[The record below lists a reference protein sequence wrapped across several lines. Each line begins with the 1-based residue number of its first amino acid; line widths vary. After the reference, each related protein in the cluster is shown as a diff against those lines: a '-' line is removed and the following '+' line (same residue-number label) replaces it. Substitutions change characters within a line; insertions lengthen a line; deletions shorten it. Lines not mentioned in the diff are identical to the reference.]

1 MSSKKFEYLSI
12 GKKIDGTT
20 YCSAVET
27 LAENLIEDNEQDA
40 VIVFPSKDGWA
51 SMRSSSYRMTTEN
64 AEAQLPLP
72 IYKVNKVLIK
82 PDNFS
87 MGIRMQSEVAT
98 LFFSDFT
105 NNKGEKIEY
114 FDASHLI
121 LNVIEWNALPIAKDG
136 VNLDGYYNYLLSTY
150 KDNTLYWEEG
160 NLTLPFLA
168 TTYKKGGVLLPDFMA
183 DITPTYERF
192 LKTLLYENGEAY
204 IAGQEPFTVSLKSA
218 AKEENQITTDVR
230 EWQFRIEYVPL
241 TSKTK
246 IRARKN
252 EILKQEYIQP
262 FNQRAEIN
270 AASAFGKNMWLT
282 AQKTG
287 CREIAVIKN
296 YTKLNDI
303 PQIGALVKHNGKKY
317 RLVANHYVQTNTVY
331 IQVRHTLSENWSYR
345 SKHVA
350 VDQKYRNWSIPQ
362 DTLWRNLYWED
373 YLRVGTSLK
382 ESDNVNGGVALAD
395 ILQGF
400 YVDNTKD
407 KTIDTF
413 SWTANESLGNKD
425 GGEVLGASL
434 PCSTYGIAHSL
445 IFSASFKDNLS
456 AGMRAVK
463 WDEDGEYV
471 CEEAMYCKADG
482 TLDIANV
489 AFGQGCDVGA
499 SFEIN
504 DNMTIEQAITV
515 TAYKEFQSVFYP
527 SIIKKAL
534 GTPDE
539 YVMTNVIQTPVFNK
553 EFLIYKDPGEALKF
567 TYQIHLIGE
576 DDCFFG
582 NKFAEHNPLIKTW
595 DKKRIFKVWA
605 LKHYVREGADVLET
619 VSGNKSYVQTLNEE
633 YFGIVKLSTNTYDK
647 DIYGE
652 AYAVTLF
659 EEISF
664 ELKKEGYKAWAITDE
679 NNNIYLACN
688 NESVNILYFQLHH
701 SLFNNGKHKNE
712 EEGGNNG
719 GENPDNPNNPD
730 NPGYNPGDGTIP
742 NGTILNENG
751 ELTTIEPGIVEGNIY
766 VGSDVPIAE
775 NGFKDCVALTSVT
788 FIVSGLP
795 YIGDNAFE
803 GCKSL
808 QYIKFNCTYE
818 LFMDIYGKDIDENWL
833 ASLHDYVR
841 IEFYGEGTTVESI
854 TKSELVNQ

>member
-12 GKKIDGTT
+12 GKKVDGTT

-51 SMRSSSYRMTTEN
+51 GMRSSSYRMTTEN

-72 IYKVNKVLIK
+72 IYKVNKFLLKIDDVKLIVREETTREFYLSEFINNNTQK
-82 PDNFS
+82 EFS
-87 MGIRMQSEVAT
+87 KNINIT
-98 LFFSDFT
+98 DF
-105 NNKGEKIEY
+105 
-114 FDASHLI
+114 L
-121 LNVIEWNALPIAKDG
+121 LNSKNWAALPLAKSSSE
-136 VNLDGYYNYLLSTY
+136 YLLGIY
-150 KDNTLYWEEG
+150 KDNTFYWEDGSNKIPIVSTVYAIGFNILG
-160 NLTLPFLA
+160 NII
-168 TTYKKGGVLLPDFMA
+168 GDS
-183 DITPTYERF
+183 TPTYER
-192 LKTLLYENGEAY
+192 LLRSIFYKYGENYNAKGY
-204 IAGQEPFTVSLKSA
+204 NLQKIAQYCG
-218 AKEENQITTDVR
+218 ITTDVR

-252 EILKQEYIQP
+252 EIGKQEYIQP

-303 PQIGALVKHNGKKY
+303 PPIGALVKHNGKKY

-463 WDEDGEYV
+463 WNEDGEYV

-515 TAYKEFQSVFYP
+515 NAYKELQSVFYP

-619 VSGNKSYVQTLNEE
+619 VSGNKSYVQTLDEE
-633 YFGIVKLSTNTYDK
+633 YFGIVKLSPNTYDK

-652 AYAVTLF
+652 AYSVTLF

-688 NESVNILYFQLHH
+688 NASVNILYFQLHH
-701 SLFNNGKHKNE
+701 SLFNNGKLKNE
-712 EEGGNNG
+712 EEGGDNG

-751 ELTTIEPGIVEGNIY
+751 ELTTIEPESIEGDIY
-766 VGSDVPIAE
+766 VGRDVPIAE

-833 ASLHDYVR
+833 ASLHDDVR

-854 TKSELVNQ
+854 TKGELVNQ

>member
-12 GKKIDGTT
+12 GKKVDGTT

-64 AEAQLPLP
+64 VEAQLPLP
-72 IYKVNKVLIK
+72 IYKVNKFLLK
-82 PDNFS
+82 PINLKIRLGSSSSGGSYADLYQNFFDS
-87 MGIRMQSEVAT
+87 
-98 LFFSDFT
+98 
-105 NNKGEKIEY
+105 NGEKIKEIDITKY
-114 FDASHLI
+114 I
-121 LNVIEWNALPIAKDG
+121 VNIEEWSALPIAPVG
-136 VNLDGYYNYLLSTY
+136 EINGYETY
-150 KDNTLYWEEG
+150 VFGLNKDNTFYWEKNK
-160 NLTLPFLA
+160 NLIKFLSTVYTRG
-168 TTYKKGGVLLPDFMA
+168 TTILGDIFA
-183 DITPTYERF
+183 DQTPTYER
-192 LKTLLYENGEAY
+192 LIRSALYEIGDKFY
-204 IAGQEPFTVSLKSA
+204 TGQGTIAEKNLQELMK
-218 AKEENQITTDVR
+218 KEYKIESNVR
-230 EWQFRIEYVPL
+230 DWQFRIEYVPL

-252 EILKQEYIQP
+252 EIGKQEYIQP

-303 PQIGALVKHNGKKY
+303 PPLGALVKHNGKKY

-413 SWTANESLGNKD
+413 SWTANKSLGDKD

-434 PCSTYGIAHSL
+434 PCSTYGIANSL

-463 WDEDGEYV
+463 WNEDGEYV
-471 CEEAMYCKADG
+471 CEEAMYCKSDG

-504 DNMTIEQAITV
+504 DNMTIEQAAAVTV
-515 TAYKEFQSVFYP
+515 VKEFQSVLYP
-527 SIIKKAL
+527 SIIKTTL
-534 GTPDE
+534 DNQE
-539 YVMTNVIQTPVFNK
+539 DYVLSNVAQNPVFNK
-553 EFLIYKDPGEALKF
+553 GFFIYKDPGEAIKF

-582 NKFAEHNPLIKTW
+582 NKFAEHNPLIKSW
-595 DKKRIFKVWA
+595 GEKRKFKVWS

-619 VSGNKSYVQTLNEE
+619 IDSDVSSITITLDGFLSVKKEEQNKTDE
-633 YFGIVKLSTNTYDK
+633 DK
-647 DIYGE
+647 YGE
-652 AYAVTLF
+652 VYTLTLP
-659 EEISF
+659 EAIINAENM
-664 ELKKEGYKAWAITDE
+664 KAWAITDE

-688 NESVNILYFQLHH
+688 NASVRKVYFQLHH
-701 SLFNNGKHKNE
+701 SLFNNKNKKDDE
-712 EEGGNNG
+712 DGGGNGNFPGGGPGNNNG
-719 GENPDNPNNPD
+719 LPQGTMLDDNGNLMAIRGE
-730 NPGYNPGDGTIP
+730 GQSVVGDLFIDIDVGIAIA
-742 NGTILNENG
+742 GFENC
-751 ELTTIEPGIVEGNIY
+751 
-766 VGSDVPIAE
+766 IA
-775 NGFKDCVALTSVT
+775 LYSVT
-788 FIVSGLP
+788 FAQEGVP
-795 YIGDNAFE
+795 EIGDYAFLN
-803 GCKSL
+803 CPSL

-818 LFMDIYGKDIDENWL
+818 EFIDIYGENMANNWL
-833 ASLHDYVR
+833 ADLEEHVR

-854 TKSELVNQ
+854 TKGELFNQQEFLGG

>member
-12 GKKIDGTT
+12 GKKVDGTT

-64 AEAQLPLP
+64 VEAQLPLP
-72 IYKVNKVLIK
+72 IYKVNKFLLKIDDVKLIVREEATREFYLSEFINNNTQK
-82 PDNFS
+82 EFS
-87 MGIRMQSEVAT
+87 KNINIT
-98 LFFSDFT
+98 DF
-105 NNKGEKIEY
+105 
-114 FDASHLI
+114 L
-121 LNVIEWNALPIAKDG
+121 LNSKNWAALPLAKSSSE
-136 VNLDGYYNYLLSTY
+136 YLLGIY
-150 KDNTLYWEEG
+150 KDNTFYWEDGSNKIPIVSTVYAIGFNILG
-160 NLTLPFLA
+160 NII
-168 TTYKKGGVLLPDFMA
+168 GDS
-183 DITPTYERF
+183 TPTYER
-192 LKTLLYENGEAY
+192 LLRSIFYKYGENYNAKGY
-204 IAGQEPFTVSLKSA
+204 NLQKIAQYCG
-218 AKEENQITTDVR
+218 ITTDVR

-252 EILKQEYIQP
+252 EIGKQEYIQP

-303 PQIGALVKHNGKKY
+303 PPIGALVKHNGKKY
-317 RLVANHYVQTNTVY
+317 RIVANHYVQTNTVY

-434 PCSTYGIAHSL
+434 PCSTYGIANSL

-463 WDEDGEYV
+463 WNEDGEYV

-482 TLDIANV
+482 TLAIANV

-499 SFEIN
+499 SFDIN
-504 DNMTIEQAITV
+504 DNMMIMQAAAV
-515 TAYKEFQSVFYP
+515 MVVKESQSVVYP
-527 SIIKKAL
+527 SIIKSTL
-534 GTPDE
+534 DNQEG
-539 YVMTNVIQTPVFNK
+539 YVLSNVVQNPVFNK
-553 EFLIYKDPGEALKF
+553 GFFIYKDPGEAIKF

-595 DKKRIFKVWA
+595 SEKRKFKVWS

-619 VSGNKSYVQTLNEE
+619 IDSDVSFITITRDG
-633 YFGIVKLSTNTYDK
+633 FLS
-647 DIYGE
+647 
-652 AYAVTLF
+652 
-659 EEISF
+659 
-664 ELKKEGYKAWAITDE
+664 LKKEEQAKTDEDKYGEVYTLTLPTLINAENMKAWAITDE

-688 NESVNILYFQLHH
+688 NASVRKVYFQLHH
-701 SLFNNGKHKNE
+701 SLFNNKNGKDDE
-712 EEGGNNG
+712 DDEDDGGNGNFPGGGPGNNNG
-719 GENPDNPNNPD
+719 LPQGTMLDGNGYLMAIKGE
-730 NPGYNPGDGTIP
+730 GQSVVGDLFIDIDVGIATA
-742 NGTILNENG
+742 GFENC
-751 ELTTIEPGIVEGNIY
+751 
-766 VGSDVPIAE
+766 IA
-775 NGFKDCVALTSVT
+775 LYSVT
-788 FIVSGLP
+788 FAQEGVP
-795 YIGDNAFE
+795 EIGDYAFAN
-803 GCKSL
+803 CPSL

-818 LFMDIYGKDIDENWL
+818 EFIDIYGENMVNNWL
-833 ASLHDYVR
+833 ADLEEHVR

-854 TKSELVNQ
+854 TKGELFN

>member
-12 GKKIDGTT
+12 GKKVDGTT

-64 AEAQLPLP
+64 VEAQLPLP
-72 IYKVNKVLIK
+72 IYKVNKFLLKIDDVKLIVREEATREFYLSEFINNNTQK
-82 PDNFS
+82 EFS
-87 MGIRMQSEVAT
+87 KNINIT
-98 LFFSDFT
+98 DF
-105 NNKGEKIEY
+105 
-114 FDASHLI
+114 L
-121 LNVIEWNALPIAKDG
+121 LNSKNWAALPLAKSSSE
-136 VNLDGYYNYLLSTY
+136 YLLGIY
-150 KDNTLYWEEG
+150 KDNTFYWEDGSNKIPIVSTVYAIGFNILG
-160 NLTLPFLA
+160 NII
-168 TTYKKGGVLLPDFMA
+168 GDS
-183 DITPTYERF
+183 TPTYER
-192 LKTLLYENGEAY
+192 LLRSIFYKYGENYNAKGY
-204 IAGQEPFTVSLKSA
+204 NLQKIAQYCG
-218 AKEENQITTDVR
+218 ITTDVR

-252 EILKQEYIQP
+252 EIGKQEYIQP

-303 PQIGALVKHNGKKY
+303 PPIGALVKHNGKKY
-317 RLVANHYVQTNTVY
+317 RIVANHYVQTNTVY

-434 PCSTYGIAHSL
+434 PCSTYGIANSL

-463 WDEDGEYV
+463 WNEDGEYV

-482 TLDIANV
+482 TLAIANV

-499 SFEIN
+499 SFDIN
-504 DNMTIEQAITV
+504 DNMMIMQAAAV
-515 TAYKEFQSVFYP
+515 MVVKESQSVVYP
-527 SIIKKAL
+527 SIIKSTL
-534 GTPDE
+534 DNQEG
-539 YVMTNVIQTPVFNK
+539 YVLSNVVQNPVFNK
-553 EFLIYKDPGEALKF
+553 GFFIYKDPGEAIKF

-582 NKFAEHNPLIKTW
+582 NKFAEHNPLIKSW
-595 DKKRIFKVWA
+595 GEKRKFKVWS

-619 VSGNKSYVQTLNEE
+619 IDSDVSFITITRDG
-633 YFGIVKLSTNTYDK
+633 FLS
-647 DIYGE
+647 
-652 AYAVTLF
+652 
-659 EEISF
+659 
-664 ELKKEGYKAWAITDE
+664 LKKEEQAKTDEDKYGEVYTLTLPTLINAENMKAWAITDE

-688 NESVNILYFQLHH
+688 NASVRKVYFQLHH
-701 SLFNNGKHKNE
+701 SLFNNKNGKDDE
-712 EEGGNNG
+712 DDEDDGGNGNFPGGGPGNNNG
-719 GENPDNPNNPD
+719 LPQGTMLDGNGYLMAIKGE
-730 NPGYNPGDGTIP
+730 GQSVVGDLFIDIDVGIATA
-742 NGTILNENG
+742 GFENC
-751 ELTTIEPGIVEGNIY
+751 
-766 VGSDVPIAE
+766 IA
-775 NGFKDCVALTSVT
+775 LYSVT
-788 FIVSGLP
+788 FAQEGVP
-795 YIGDNAFE
+795 EIGDYAFAN
-803 GCKSL
+803 CPSL

-818 LFMDIYGKDIDENWL
+818 EFIDIYGENMVNNWL
-833 ASLHDYVR
+833 ADLEEHVR

-854 TKSELVNQ
+854 TKGELFN